1 MDVKQFRDTAELSD
15 FTVYIDNER
24 FKLHKFP
31 LYTKSDYFKEIAN
44 SNPVCQISDFP
55 GGSKSF
61 AIVADFCYGKEINI
75 SSENVVYLY
84 AAADYL
90 KMKGKDNLFEIS
102 RRHLDEIFRSVLQ
115 GKGVLNLIC
124 VLCSAFNLKSEAV
137 KKICEDATELL
148 VSVWL
153 HEGSIF
159 KSFFSCHNMN
169 YSSFEQKGC
178 SDESVS
184 DYLAYLP
191 LGTFLKV
198 IDIARNKDAVET
210 IILDPCAKYL
220 GRILDY
226 YDSKVSEKNEPK
238 TLDPQSGTDGK
249 NILSK
254 EVSCTDKTIVYD
266 HLFCGLNIRI
276 KYEHL
281 MQLEKMYSGNTSLL
295 ENLKNST
302 DHFEKIFEVLYQP
315 IDICGFINNTW
326 IIKALLLV
334 DSNRVKSKCRLDVLK
349 IANRMLINFSEQDFD
364 KLSPPMLNDILNA
377 NNLHTE
383 KQSADNIS
391 LSRRS
396 SKRRSYAEGI
406 LENSTAEI
414 PGNRKRSSIKE
425 ESIEDVCENN
435 EDKSEIKRATLPESV
450 TSHIIKY
457 LMKKADEQKLTMQEY
472 IQFLKKVRV
481 SNSQDSLDDDFV
493 KILINLT
500 KSGRSPSEE
509 DTQEMMNYINLN
521 NCTANTL
528 NDALKMDL
536 FPPKTVAEAALYVA
550 NKNQDNQIS
559 ISSNPECYLEYPY
572 AWLPSYCTKPL
583 MLPMRGK
590 PRYDDIIYSN
600 SQYPRTFCSSRYKPR
615 SSSLNRSVTSEWK
628 HRGFNPHILSSVS
641 CQPYSNESRYNL
653 NTSSTKFSDS
663 FNNSYSLKNLVKTN
677 PYTEFNRQFY
687 GYST

>member
-31 LYTKSDYFKEIAN
+31 LYTKSDYFREIAN
-44 SNPVCQISDFP
+44 NNPVCQISDFP

-61 AIVADFCYGKEINI
+61 ATVADFCYGKEINI
-75 SSENVVYLY
+75 SSENVIYLY

-102 RRHLDEIFRSVLQ
+102 KRHLDDIFRSVVQ
-115 GKGVLNLIC
+115 GKGVLNMIC

-159 KSFFSCHNMN
+159 KSFFSSHNMN
-169 YSSFEQKGC
+169 YSSFEQKEC
-178 SDESVS
+178 SNESVS
-184 DYLAYLP
+184 DYLIYLP

-226 YDSKVSEKNEPK
+226 YDPKSSEKKESK
-238 TLDPQSGTDGK
+238 ILDPQNGTDAK

-254 EVSCTDKTIVYD
+254 VSCMDKNVSD
-266 HLFCGLNIRI
+266 NSFCGLNIRI

-281 MQLEKMYSGNTSLL
+281 MQLEKIYSDNINLL
-295 ENLKNST
+295 ENLKNTT
-302 DHFEKIFEVLYQP
+302 DHFEKIFEVLHQP

-377 NNLHTE
+377 NNLHTDR
-383 KQSADNIS
+383 QSADNVS

-425 ESIEDVCENN
+425 ESIEGVSESN
-435 EDKSEIKRATLPESV
+435 EDKSETKLEMLPESV
-450 TSHIIKY
+450 ASHIIKY
-457 LMKKADEQKLTMQEY
+457 LLKKADEQKLTMQEY
-472 IQFLKKVRV
+472 IQFLKKVGV
-481 SNSQDSLDDDFV
+481 SNSQDSLDNDFV

-509 DTQEMMNYINLN
+509 DTREIMNHINLN

-536 FPPKTVAEAALYVA
+536 FPPKTVAEAALHVA

-572 AWLPSYCTKPL
+572 AWLPSYYTKPL

-590 PRYDDIIYSN
+590 PRYDDIIYSD
-600 SQYPRTFCSSRYKPR
+600 SHYPRTFCFTRNKPR

-628 HRGFNPHILSSVS
+628 HRGFNPHISS

-653 NTSSTKFSDS
+653 NASSTKFSDS
-663 FNNSYSLKNLVKTN
+663 FNNSYLSKSMIKNN
-677 PYTEFNRQFY
+677 AYTGFNKHFY